1 MIDVGRLCRRVP
13 RMGAL
18 GSCLRFGAQPRTTPP
33 HAPARLQSAYLLH
46 QLPPSLLRPTAVW
59 HPGGSGRSRPTR
71 SNGGRGCLWSLWWGG
86 LALCGGG
93 ERSLVGEDLAVAG
106 LGKGRGTEHGERG
119 GGGRGRPVGVSAG
132 GSLCLITRCCRPT
145 AVAPR
150 LAPWNVAHEPAAAAF
165 GRRRGGCLPRRW
177 LVQAARRG

>member
-1 MIDVGRLCRRVP
+1 MEGRIRSSRQQSTSMIDVGRLCRRVP

-119 GGGRGRPVGVSAG
+119 GGGKGSACGCVGGRQPLSHHALLPAHG
-132 GSLCLITRCCRPT
+132 GGPPTGPLERCP
-145 AVAPR
+145 
-150 LAPWNVAHEPAAAAF
+150 
-165 GRRRGGCLPRRW
+165 
-177 LVQAARRG
+177 